1 MTETK
6 LSTDPVYIGLR
17 GLVSMMGPVEQ
28 QEVERLRLRA
38 LELLAENEL
47 ANIGMT
53 LAILEHDARPR

>member
-17 GLVSMMGPVEQ
+17 GLVSMMGPVQQ
-28 QEVERLRLRA
+28 QEVERLRLQMR
-38 LELLAENEL
+38 EVLAENEL

-53 LAILEHDARPR
+53 LAILEHDALPR